1 MDTTS
6 EPIALTFI
14 IALSRAHFD
23 LSKRITSVVVE
34 QIPDRA
40 FNAGLK
46 NVDRIADCD
55 VADFLARD
63 NSLVDNHTRRVSLHA
78 RVSGYAIIFYIRD
91 PVRA

>member
-55 VADFLARD
+55 VVDFLQGIIHWWIIILGA
-63 NSLVDNHTRRVSLHA
+63 SVFMHA
-78 RVSGYAIIFYIRD
+78 SADMRSSFISEI
-91 PVRA
+91 P